1 VIKSPTTTSSRHFLL
16 ETATHDFNRYPRPL
30 LLRRNYALSTTRHRI
45 RTKRNI
51 EKGQCLTGQVMAPEV
66 EDLEAL
72 IGRIPACCSTTTP
85 ELRCCCG
92 RTDCAYLKHN
102 CVALDDLEK
111 EVRTAAQLGQVCIP
125 HPSTFRFP
133 RLHDSNRPFPG
144 LVRVVMSNFLCR
156 VLLPWRKQRA

>member
-1 VIKSPTTTSSRHFLL
+1 MFDK
-16 ETATHDFNRYPRPL
+16 A
-30 LLRRNYALSTTRHRI
+30 
-45 RTKRNI
+45 
-51 EKGQCLTGQVMAPEV
+51 MAAEV

-92 RTDCAYLKHN
+92 RTECAYLKHN

-125 HPSTFRFP
+125 RP
-133 RLHDSNRPFPG
+133 LHSSGSGDYSNKIF
-144 LVRVVMSNFLCR
+144 LVLGFVVISILY
-156 VLLPWRKQRA
+156 V

>member
-1 VIKSPTTTSSRHFLL
+1 
-16 ETATHDFNRYPRPL
+16 
-30 LLRRNYALSTTRHRI
+30 
-45 RTKRNI
+45 
-51 EKGQCLTGQVMAPEV
+51 MAAEM

-92 RTDCAYLKHN
+92 RTECAYLKHN

-125 HPSTFRFP
+125 RPLHSSGFR
-133 RLHDSNRPFPG
+133 RLHDSNKIF
-144 LVRVVMSNFLCR
+144 LVLGRVVIYIFYF
-156 VLLPWRKQRA
+156 